1 MVKITIPKADK
12 GYTITLT
19 AQDDT
24 GVAKSLAGYTVTL
37 QTWLPE
43 TPDTIVLSGTC
54 TVTDATNGICTYTL
68 AATDF
73 ATANVYHARLLLTK
87 TGFIEALKPFA
98 IMVEGAFHYCS
109 LAEIK
114 SELFTGTNDVNDYDD
129 LIETLCEEVEK
140 WIDDVCGRTF
150 KSALATKYFDGAGGT
165 LFIDDLISV
174 TTSLKL
180 DEDADGTYESTMTAS
195 DYILYPLNETP
206 KTYIKTTP
214 SGDYGGFA
222 SGVRKG
228 VEIIG
233 TWGYGS
239 TVPTPVRRVAK
250 IKVIR
255 LFKGRESA
263 YATRV
268 AIPGEGD
275 TSGYTA
281 SDKDLERM
289 LQPYKK
295 RSL

>member
-19 AQDDT
+19 AQDDA

-43 TPDTIVLSGTC
+43 TPDTIILSGVCVATA
-54 TVTDATNGICTYTL
+54 DASIWTYTL
-68 AATDF
+68 GATDF
-73 ATANVYHARLLLTK
+73 TTANVYHARLLCTK
-87 TGFIEALKPFA
+87 TGVIEALKPFA
-98 IMVEGAFHYCS
+98 IVVEGGFHYCS
-109 LAEIK
+109 LAEIH
-114 SELFTGTNDVNDYDD
+114 SELFTETTDVNDYDD
-129 LIETLCEEVEK
+129 LIESLCDEVEH
-140 WIDDVCGRTF
+140 WIDDTCGRTF
-150 KSALATKYFDGAGGT
+150 KSSLATKYFDGAGGV

-174 TTSLKL
+174 STSLKL
-180 DEDADGTYESTMTAS
+180 DEDADGTYESTMAAS

-206 KTYIKTTP
+206 KTYIRVNP

-239 TVPTPVRRVAK
+239 TVPAPIRRVAK
-250 IKVIR
+250 IKVVR
-255 LFKGRESA
+255 LFRGHESA
-263 YATRV
+263 YATRI

-281 SDKDLERM
+281 SDKDLLAW

-295 RSL
+295 RSI